1 MTAPGAPTYAI
12 GTWKCGDSGF
22 SVPDVNGTAWG
33 VHTNGTSGIWDG
45 PGVTLNQT
53 NFPNEDGAFRSENFR
68 PPKAMSIIGW
78 GAATSIAGACASRR
92 TFTGLLTGGGQSAL
106 TIVDI
111 DGLTLT
117 AMVELAD
124 APKITPG
131 ALTWDF
137 QLMMSAADPFLY
149 GPAVSAST
157 TLPVSGNGLDW
168 VGPTT
173 HGVDWTN
180 AGAGGLFW
188 GAGGSNGLV
197 TLANPGVH
205 KAWPK
210 FTINGPTTGTLVNP
224 IIVNGVTGQML
235 FYTGTLSP
243 GDVLVIDCNP
253 RTRSILLNGLD
264 YSKNLTTQ
272 QFFSI
277 SPGSSAAIQFQG
289 TDVTLTS
296 LLTATLAP
304 AY

>member
-22 SVPDVNGTAWG
+22 SVPDANGTAWG
-33 VHTNGTSGIWDG
+33 VHTGGTSGIWDG

-53 NFPNEDGAFRSENFR
+53 PFPNEDGAFRSENFR
-68 PPKAMSIIGW
+68 PPKAMSITGW

-92 TFTGLLTGGGQSAL
+92 TFTGLLTGGGQSPL
-106 TIVDI
+106 VITDI
-111 DGLTLT
+111 DGLVLT

-149 GPAVSAST
+149 GPAVSGVT
-157 TLPVSGNGLDW
+157 TLPATAGGLDW

-173 HGVDWTN
+173 FGVDWTN
-180 AGAGGLFW
+180 GGAGGLFW

-197 TLANPGVH
+197 TLSNPGVH

-210 FTINGPTTGTLVNP
+210 FTINGPTSGTLTNFGV
-224 IIVNGVTGQML
+224 VNGTTGQTL
-235 FYTGTLSP
+235 FYTGALSP
-243 GDVLVIDCNP
+243 GDTLVIDSNP

-272 QFFSI
+272 QFFSVP
-277 SPGSSAAIQFQG
+277 PGGSVAIQFQG
-289 TDVTLTS
+289 TDVSRTS
-296 LLTATLAP
+296 LLTASLAP